1 MDNNLVPI
9 SSQSK
14 YRYNVLHPIR
24 WSRTCFR
31 ALFRKSEI
39 LTEPAIQENNDSI
52 DTLKALEHSLASVRL
67 ANGKISTMGKQRL
80 WFFVSVLKRN
90 IYKFALEGILAVLVL
105 ASIAVNINASDGNFK
120 PPLNEFVRYLSE
132 HPDSNLALVNLLET
146 ENIKVRPQQ
155 GNFVLAAQAST
166 LDPTTDTTLA
176 HNQTGYAS
184 NDTLTPGPLLT
195 SVDSAIFKPNYATA
209 DAVHRKEISE
219 YTVKGG
225 DSIGRIAAEFG
236 VSVATIL
243 HENKLSETDYIKP
256 GQTLKILPTTGL
268 KHEVK
273 DGETLDAISKKYQV
287 NLEIILEY
295 NGIEIPDDIHPGE
308 VIIIPDGKIELP
320 KTQATRIASYSLV
333 DVQRAS
339 VPTEFTGGAEFMWP
353 LSTRNVTQYYW
364 SRHRALDISNGQRP
378 QYWASEAGVVEL
390 SGWQGAYGLTIIV
403 NHGNGFQTRYAH
415 SSELYVAA
423 GDRVERGQ
431 IIGRVGNT
439 GRVYGA
445 TGNHIHFELIKNG
458 VKLDPVPYLK

>member
-1 MDNNLVPI
+1 M
-9 SSQSK
+9 
-14 YRYNVLHPIR
+14 
-24 WSRTCFR
+24 CFR
-31 ALFRKSEI
+31 ALFKKSEI
-39 LTEPAIQENNDSI
+39 LTEPTIGVNSDSV
-52 DTLKALEHSLASVRL
+52 DSLGSLKHSFSSVTSV
-67 ANGKISTMGKQRL
+67 NVKISTMGKQRL

-90 IYKFALEGILAVLVL
+90 VFKFALESILAVLVL
-105 ASIAVNINASDGNFK
+105 ASVLINANASGENFR

-132 HPDSNLALVNLLET
+132 HPGSNLALVNLLET
-146 ENIKVRPQQ
+146 ENIKVRPQQQ

-176 HNQTGYAS
+176 HNQTGYS
-184 NDTLTPGPLLT
+184 DNKMVVSGPLLT
-195 SVDSAIFKPNYATA
+195 SVDSAIYKPNYATV

-219 YTVKGG
+219 YVVKGG

-287 NLEIILEY
+287 NLEAILEY

-308 VIIIPDGKIELP
+308 VIIIPDGKIVLP
-320 KTQATRIASYSLV
+320 PIQQTRIASYSLV

-339 VPTEFTGGAEFMWP
+339 LPADFTGGAEFMWP

-378 QYWASEAGVVEL
+378 QYWASESGVVEL

-423 GDRVERGQ
+423 GDHVERGQ

-458 VKLDPVPYLK
+458 VKLDPMPYLK